1 MLSNA
6 LCPGPSILTRHRDIV
21 IAPPVLLH
29 LECSILVYIRDCPLV
44 SCVKQCAGAFTVSI
58 HMCVLARVCFLSE
71 GARFKVPEHKI
82 TTL

>member
-6 LCPGPSILTRHRDIV
+6 LCPVPLTLTRHRDIV
-21 IAPPVLLH
+21 LLPPVLLH

-44 SCVKQCAGAFTVSI
+44 SCVNNVLAFTVSI